1 MNYKLFVQD
10 DVARQSFLL
19 LHVHVSHRS
28 RKKILWY
35 LKLLLLAI
43 LNDPTIKGYFYFFK
57 SFPFDQPNPF
67 FVIKRASLKRG

>member
-1 MNYKLFVQD
+1 MWHDKVFFYCMFTSVIDQE
-10 DVARQSFLL
+10 
-19 LHVHVSHRS
+19 
-28 RKKILWY
+28 KKILWY